1 MVLEEVVQVSKI
13 KNINFDKIVFN
24 SGYWKHRYELNRDV
38 SLKCVRN
45 RFETTS
51 RFEALRFTYKE
62 GKDRPHVFFDSD
74 VAKWIEAV
82 AYLVKAGNDCSE
94 ELALCEELIDSMEK
108 NQREDGY
115 LNSFFQQIEPDN
127 VFTRR
132 DAHELYC
139 AGHLLEAAIA
149 YTEATGKTKF
159 LEIMKRYITCIEKA
173 FITEKTAKF
182 TTPGHEEI
190 ELALLKMYE
199 FTGDVKYLNIAM
211 FFIDKRGTC
220 DNDNVL
226 ASILLKEY
234 DQNAQPV
241 RELTEATGHAVRA
254 TYLFTAMALAGNIT
268 KDEALIAAAER
279 LYDNITSSRMYITG
293 GIGSTSKGE
302 ALTVKYDLP
311 NLEAYS
317 ESCAAIALLLF
328 SLEMQKYGL
337 NAKYPA
343 VIERI
348 LYNGLPS
355 TTSIDGRSFFYQNPL
370 EIHTA
375 SVKKDVSM
383 APTNRTHF
391 APTHRSEIFSCSCCP
406 PNINRIYARIGDVF
420 LSEYNDDSGK
430 ALVINQFA
438 AITADTENAKLTMS
452 TAFPADGKI
461 NISLSNNNYSAV
473 YIRKP
478 EWCESYTTDA
488 VATEKDGYII
498 IKAAKEMSF
507 YIDFSMKVF
516 FAETNPSVRDNNGR
530 VALCYG
536 PTVYCLERLDNDFD
550 LGAVSVD
557 VSAALETAKN
567 IPSEEYA
574 LPDIELDGFVDEYFP
589 QLYRKAKLNKNKTKL
604 KFRPYWTFANREEC
618 DMKLWIRGV

>member
-1 MVLEEVVQVSKI
+1 MSKI
-13 KNINFDKIVFN
+13 KNISFDKIVFN
-24 SGYWKHRYELNRDV
+24 SGYWKKRYELNRDV
-38 SLKCVRN
+38 SLKSVRN
-45 RFETTS
+45 RFEDTA
-51 RFEALRFTYKE
+51 RFEALRFSYKE
-62 GKDRPHVFFDSD
+62 GQPLPHVYFDSD

-82 AYLVKAGNDCSE
+82 AYLVKSGNPCTE

-108 NQREDGY
+108 NQRSDGY
-115 LNSFFQQIEPDN
+115 LNSHFQQIEPEN
-127 VFTRR
+127 IFTKR

-149 YTEATGKTKF
+149 YSDATSNTKF
-159 LEIMKRYITCIEKA
+159 LDIMKRYFDCIEKA
-173 FITEKTAKF
+173 FITEKTSKF
-182 TTPGHEEI
+182 STPGHEEI
-190 ELALLKMYE
+190 ELALIKMYE
-199 FTGDVKYLNIAM
+199 YTKDKKYLDMAM
-211 FFIDKRGTC
+211 FFIDSRGTC
-220 DNDNVL
+220 DDVL
-226 ASILLKEY
+226 FNILTKDY
-234 DQNAQPV
+234 DQNAMPV
-241 RELTEATGHAVRA
+241 RELKEAVGHAVRA
-254 TYLFTAMALAGNIT
+254 TYLFIAVAAAGRVTND
-268 KDEALIAAAER
+268 KELISVAER
-279 LYDNITSSRMYITG
+279 LFDNITTKQMYITG
-293 GIGSTSKGE
+293 GIGASVKGE
-302 ALTVKYDLP
+302 ALTIEYDLP

-317 ESCAAIALLLF
+317 ETCAAIALLLF

-355 TTSIDGRSFFYQNPL
+355 STSIDGRSFFYQNPL
-370 EIHTA
+370 EIHIA
-375 SVKKDVSM
+375 SVNKDVSM
-383 APTNRTHF
+383 APANKTHY
-391 APTHRSEIFSCSCCP
+391 APRHRSEIFSCSCCP

-498 IKAAKEMSF
+498 IKTSKEMSF
-507 YIDFSMKVF
+507 YIDFSMNVF

-557 VSAALETAKN
+557 VSAALETAKK

-589 QLYRKAKLNKNKTKL
+589 QLYRKATLNKNKTKL
-604 KFRPYWTFANREEC
+604 RFRPYWTFANREEC
-618 DMKLWIRGV
+618 DMKIWIRGV

>member
-1 MVLEEVVQVSKI
+1 MSKI
-13 KNINFDKIVFN
+13 KNISFDKIVFN
-24 SGYWKHRYELNRDV
+24 SGYWKKRYELNRDV
-38 SLKCVRN
+38 SLKSVRN
-45 RFETTS
+45 RFEDTA
-51 RFEALRFTYKE
+51 RFEALRFSYKE
-62 GKDRPHVFFDSD
+62 GQPLPHVYFDSD

-82 AYLVKAGNDCSE
+82 AYLVKSGNPCTE
-94 ELALCEELIDSMEK
+94 ELALCEDLIDSMEK
-108 NQREDGY
+108 NQRSDGY
-115 LNSFFQQIEPDN
+115 LNSHFQQIEPEN
-127 VFTRR
+127 IFTKR

-149 YTEATGKTKF
+149 YSDATSNTKF
-159 LEIMKRYITCIEKA
+159 LDIMKRYFDYIEKA
-173 FITEKTAKF
+173 FITEKTSKF
-182 TTPGHEEI
+182 STPGHEEI
-190 ELALLKMYE
+190 ELALIKMYE
-199 FTGDVKYLNIAM
+199 YTKDKKYLDMAM
-211 FFIDKRGTC
+211 FFIDSRGTC
-220 DNDNVL
+220 DDVL
-226 ASILLKEY
+226 FNILTKDY
-234 DQNAQPV
+234 DQNAMPV
-241 RELTEATGHAVRA
+241 RELKEAVGHAVRA
-254 TYLFTAMALAGNIT
+254 TYLFIAVAAAGRVTND
-268 KDEALIAAAER
+268 KELISVAER
-279 LYDNITSSRMYITG
+279 LFDNITTKQMYITG
-293 GIGSTSKGE
+293 GIGASVKGE
-302 ALTVKYDLP
+302 ALTIEYDLP

-317 ESCAAIALLLF
+317 ETCAAIALLLF

-355 TTSIDGRSFFYQNPL
+355 STSIDGRSFFYQNPL
-370 EIHTA
+370 EIHIA
-375 SVKKDVSM
+375 SVNKDVSM
-383 APTNRTHF
+383 APANKTHY
-391 APTHRSEIFSCSCCP
+391 APRHRSEIFSCSCCP

-452 TAFPADGKI
+452 TAFPADGEI

-498 IKAAKEMSF
+498 IKASKEMSF
-507 YIDFSMKVF
+507 YIDFSMNVF

-557 VSAALETAKN
+557 VSAALETAKK

-589 QLYRKAKLNKNKTKL
+589 QLYRKAALNKNKTKL
-604 KFRPYWTFANREEC
+604 RFRPYWTFANREEC
-618 DMKLWIRGV
+618 DMKIWIRGV

>member
-1 MVLEEVVQVSKI
+1 MSKI
-13 KNINFDKIVFN
+13 KNISFDKIVFN
-24 SGYWKHRYELNRDV
+24 SGYWKKRYELNRDV
-38 SLKCVRN
+38 SLKSVRN
-45 RFETTS
+45 RFEDTA
-51 RFEALRFTYKE
+51 RFEALRFSYKE
-62 GKDRPHVFFDSD
+62 GQPLPHVYFDSD

-82 AYLVKAGNDCSE
+82 AYLVKSGNPCTE

-108 NQREDGY
+108 NQRSDGY
-115 LNSFFQQIEPDN
+115 LNSHFQQIEPEN
-127 VFTRR
+127 IFTKR

-149 YTEATGKTKF
+149 YSDATNDTKF
-159 LEIMKRYITCIEKA
+159 LDIMKRYFDCIEKA
-173 FITEKTAKF
+173 FITEKTSKF
-182 TTPGHEEI
+182 STPGHEEI
-190 ELALLKMYE
+190 ELALIKMYE
-199 FTGDVKYLNIAM
+199 YTKDKKYLDMAM
-211 FFIDKRGTC
+211 FFIDSRGTC
-220 DNDNVL
+220 DDVL
-226 ASILLKEY
+226 FNILTKDY
-234 DQNAQPV
+234 DQNAMPV
-241 RELTEATGHAVRA
+241 RELKEAVGHAVRA
-254 TYLFTAMALAGNIT
+254 TYLFIAVAAAGRVTND
-268 KDEALIAAAER
+268 KELISVAER
-279 LYDNITSSRMYITG
+279 LFDNITTKQMYITG
-293 GIGSTSKGE
+293 GIGASVKGE
-302 ALTVKYDLP
+302 ALTIEYDLP

-317 ESCAAIALLLF
+317 ETCAAIALLLF

-355 TTSIDGRSFFYQNPL
+355 STSIDGKSFFYQNPL
-370 EIHTA
+370 EIHIA
-375 SVKKDVSM
+375 SVNKDVSM
-383 APTNRTHF
+383 APANKTHY
-391 APTHRSEIFSCSCCP
+391 APRHRSEIFSCSCCP

-420 LSEYNDDSGK
+420 LSEYNNDSGK

-498 IKAAKEMSF
+498 IKTSKEMSF
-507 YIDFSMKVF
+507 YIDFSMNVF

-557 VSAALETAKN
+557 VSAALETAKK

-589 QLYRKAKLNKNKTKL
+589 QLYRKATLNKNKTKL
-604 KFRPYWTFANREEC
+604 RFRPYWTFANREEC
-618 DMKLWIRGV
+618 DMKIWIRGV

>member
-1 MVLEEVVQVSKI
+1 MSKI
-13 KNINFDKIVFN
+13 KNISFDKIVFN
-24 SGYWKHRYELNRDV
+24 SGYWKKRYELNRDV
-38 SLKCVRN
+38 SLKSVRN
-45 RFETTS
+45 RFEDTA
-51 RFEALRFTYKE
+51 RFEALRFSYKE
-62 GKDRPHVFFDSD
+62 GQPLPHVYFDSD

-82 AYLVKAGNDCSE
+82 AYLVKSGNPCTE

-108 NQREDGY
+108 NQRSDGY
-115 LNSFFQQIEPDN
+115 LNSHFQQIEPEN
-127 VFTRR
+127 IFTKR

-149 YTEATGKTKF
+149 YSDATNDTKF
-159 LEIMKRYITCIEKA
+159 LDIMKRYFDCIEKA
-173 FITEKTAKF
+173 FITEKTSKF
-182 TTPGHEEI
+182 STPGHEEI
-190 ELALLKMYE
+190 ELALIKMYE
-199 FTGDVKYLNIAM
+199 YTKDKKYLDMAM
-211 FFIDKRGTC
+211 FFIDSRGTC
-220 DNDNVL
+220 DDVL
-226 ASILLKEY
+226 FNILTKDY
-234 DQNAQPV
+234 DQNAMPV
-241 RELTEATGHAVRA
+241 RELKEAVGHAVRA
-254 TYLFTAMALAGNIT
+254 TYLFIAVAAAGRVTND
-268 KDEALIAAAER
+268 KELISVAER
-279 LYDNITSSRMYITG
+279 LFDNITTKQMYITG
-293 GIGSTSKGE
+293 GIGASVKGE
-302 ALTVKYDLP
+302 ALTIEYDLP

-317 ESCAAIALLLF
+317 ETCAAIALLLF

-355 TTSIDGRSFFYQNPL
+355 STSIDGKSFFYQNPL
-370 EIHTA
+370 EIHIA
-375 SVKKDVSM
+375 SVNKDVSM
-383 APTNRTHF
+383 APANKTHY
-391 APTHRSEIFSCSCCP
+391 APRHRSEIFSCSCCP

-498 IKAAKEMSF
+498 IKASKEMSF
-507 YIDFSMKVF
+507 YIDFSMNVF

-557 VSAALETAKN
+557 VSAALETAKK

-589 QLYRKAKLNKNKTKL
+589 QLYRKAALNKNKTKL
-604 KFRPYWTFANREEC
+604 RFRPYWTFANREEC
-618 DMKLWIRGV
+618 DMKIWIRGV

>member
-1 MVLEEVVQVSKI
+1 MSKI
-13 KNINFDKIVFN
+13 KNISFDKIVFN
-24 SGYWKHRYELNRDV
+24 SGYWKKRYELNRDV
-38 SLKCVRN
+38 SLKSVRN
-45 RFETTS
+45 RFEDTA
-51 RFEALRFTYKE
+51 RFEALRFSYKE
-62 GKDRPHVFFDSD
+62 GQPLPHVYFDSD

-82 AYLVKAGNDCSE
+82 AYLVKSGNPCTE

-108 NQREDGY
+108 NQRSDGY
-115 LNSFFQQIEPDN
+115 LNSHFQQIEPEN
-127 VFTRR
+127 IFTKR

-149 YTEATGKTKF
+149 YSDATSNTKF
-159 LEIMKRYITCIEKA
+159 LDIMKRYFDCIEKA
-173 FITEKTAKF
+173 FITEKTSKF
-182 TTPGHEEI
+182 STPGHEEI
-190 ELALLKMYE
+190 ELALIKMYE
-199 FTGDVKYLNIAM
+199 YTKDKKYLDMAM
-211 FFIDKRGTC
+211 FFIDSRGTC
-220 DNDNVL
+220 DEVL
-226 ASILLKEY
+226 FNILTKDY
-234 DQNAQPV
+234 DQNAMPV
-241 RELTEATGHAVRA
+241 RELKEAVGHAVRA
-254 TYLFTAMALAGNIT
+254 TYLFIAVAAAGRFTND
-268 KDEALIAAAER
+268 KELISVAER
-279 LYDNITSSRMYITG
+279 LFDNITTKQMYITG
-293 GIGSTSKGE
+293 GIGASVKGE
-302 ALTVKYDLP
+302 ALTIEYDLP

-317 ESCAAIALLLF
+317 ETCAAIALLLF

-355 TTSIDGRSFFYQNPL
+355 STSIDGRSFFYQNPL
-370 EIHTA
+370 EIHIA
-375 SVKKDVSM
+375 SVNKDVSM
-383 APTNRTHF
+383 APANKTHY
-391 APTHRSEIFSCSCCP
+391 APRHRSEIFSCSCCP

-498 IKAAKEMSF
+498 IKASKEISF
-507 YIDFSMKVF
+507 YIDFSMNVF

-557 VSAALETAKN
+557 VSAALETAKK

-589 QLYRKAKLNKNKTKL
+589 QLYRKATLNKNKTKL
-604 KFRPYWTFANREEC
+604 RFRPYWTFANREEC
-618 DMKLWIRGV
+618 DMKIWIRGV

>member
-1 MVLEEVVQVSKI
+1 MSKI
-13 KNINFDKIVFN
+13 KNISFDKIVFN
-24 SGYWKHRYELNRDV
+24 SGYWKKRYELNRDV
-38 SLKCVRN
+38 SLKSVRN
-45 RFETTS
+45 RFEDTA
-51 RFEALRFTYKE
+51 RFEALRFSYKE
-62 GKDRPHVFFDSD
+62 GQPLPHVYFDSD

-82 AYLVKAGNDCSE
+82 AYLVKSGNPCTE
-94 ELALCEELIDSMEK
+94 ELVLCEELIDSMEK
-108 NQREDGY
+108 NQRSDGY
-115 LNSFFQQIEPDN
+115 LNSHFQQIEPEN
-127 VFTRR
+127 IFTKR

-149 YTEATGKTKF
+149 YSDATNDTKF
-159 LEIMKRYITCIEKA
+159 LDIMKRYFDCIEKA
-173 FITEKTAKF
+173 FITEKTSKF
-182 TTPGHEEI
+182 STPGHEEI
-190 ELALLKMYE
+190 ELALIKMYE
-199 FTGDVKYLNIAM
+199 YTKDKKYLDMAM
-211 FFIDKRGTC
+211 FFINSRGTC
-220 DNDNVL
+220 DDVL
-226 ASILLKEY
+226 FNILTKDY
-234 DQNAQPV
+234 DQNAMPV
-241 RELTEATGHAVRA
+241 RELKEAVGHAVRA
-254 TYLFTAMALAGNIT
+254 TYLFIAVAAAGRVTND
-268 KDEALIAAAER
+268 KELISVAER
-279 LYDNITSSRMYITG
+279 LFDNITTKQMYITG
-293 GIGSTSKGE
+293 GIGASVKGE
-302 ALTVKYDLP
+302 ALTIEYDLP

-317 ESCAAIALLLF
+317 ETCAAIALLLF

-355 TTSIDGRSFFYQNPL
+355 STSIDGRSFFYQNPL
-370 EIHTA
+370 EIHIA
-375 SVKKDVSM
+375 SVNKDVSM
-383 APTNRTHF
+383 APANKTHY
-391 APTHRSEIFSCSCCP
+391 APRHRSEIFSCSCCP

-498 IKAAKEMSF
+498 IKASKEMSF
-507 YIDFSMKVF
+507 YIDFSMNVF
-516 FAETNPSVRDNNGR
+516 FAETNPSVRENNGR

-557 VSAALETAKN
+557 VSAALETAKK

-589 QLYRKAKLNKNKTKL
+589 QLYRKATLNKNKTKL
-604 KFRPYWTFANREEC
+604 RFRPYWTFANREEC
-618 DMKLWIRGV
+618 DMKIWIRGV

>member
-1 MVLEEVVQVSKI
+1 MSKI
-13 KNINFDKIVFN
+13 KNISFNKIVFN
-24 SGYWKHRYELNRDV
+24 SGYWKKRYELNRDV
-38 SLKCVRN
+38 SLKSVRN
-45 RFETTS
+45 RFEDTA
-51 RFEALRFTYKE
+51 RFESLRFSYKK
-62 GKDRPHVFFDSD
+62 GQPLPHVYFDSD

-82 AYLVKAGNDCSE
+82 AYLVKSGNPCTE

-108 NQREDGY
+108 NQRSDGY
-115 LNSFFQQIEPDN
+115 LNSHFQQIEPEN
-127 VFTRR
+127 IFTKR

-149 YTEATGKTKF
+149 YSDATSNTKF
-159 LEIMKRYITCIEKA
+159 LDIMKRYFDCIEKA
-173 FITEKTAKF
+173 FITEKTSKF
-182 TTPGHEEI
+182 STPGHEEI
-190 ELALLKMYE
+190 ELALIKMYE
-199 FTGDVKYLNIAM
+199 YTKDKKYLDMAM
-211 FFIDKRGTC
+211 FFIDSRGTC
-220 DNDNVL
+220 DDVL
-226 ASILLKEY
+226 FNILTKDY
-234 DQNAQPV
+234 DQNAMPV
-241 RELTEATGHAVRA
+241 RELKEAVGHAVRA
-254 TYLFTAMALAGNIT
+254 TYLFIAVAAAGRVTND
-268 KDEALIAAAER
+268 KELISVAER
-279 LYDNITSSRMYITG
+279 LFDNITTKQMYITG
-293 GIGSTSKGE
+293 GIGASVKGE
-302 ALTVKYDLP
+302 ALTIEYDLP

-317 ESCAAIALLLF
+317 ETCAAIALLLF

-343 VIERI
+343 VIEKI

-355 TTSIDGRSFFYQNPL
+355 STSIDGKSFFYQNPL
-370 EIHTA
+370 EIHIA
-375 SVKKDVSM
+375 SVNKDVSM
-383 APTNRTHF
+383 APANKTHY
-391 APTHRSEIFSCSCCP
+391 APRHRSEIFSCSCCP

-498 IKAAKEMSF
+498 IKASKEMSF
-507 YIDFSMKVF
+507 YIDFSMNVF

-557 VSAALETAKN
+557 VSAALETAKK

-589 QLYRKAKLNKNKTKL
+589 QLYRKAALNKNKTKL
-604 KFRPYWTFANREEC
+604 RFRPYWTFANREEC
-618 DMKLWIRGV
+618 DMKIWIRGV